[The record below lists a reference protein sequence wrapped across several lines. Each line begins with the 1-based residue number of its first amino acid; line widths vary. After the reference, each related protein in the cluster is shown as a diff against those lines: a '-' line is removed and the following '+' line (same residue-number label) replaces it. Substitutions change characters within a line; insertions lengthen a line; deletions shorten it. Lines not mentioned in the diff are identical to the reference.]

1 MTGCEIF
8 LFFASQNCTCVQKE
22 IPLHANLHDSI
33 IMSTTDTREQIIK
46 VAQRLFAQKGIENI
60 TMSDIAT
67 EANRSRRTVY
77 TYFQSKEELL
87 QASIE
92 MEVMKISSAIAKVAA
107 SKLSPDKKIVKLI
120 FVRLSYTRNV
130 VKRNSGISSEYF
142 NNMWIIDH
150 IRKTFDVREI
160 ALFRTIITDG
170 VHQGIFKV
178 DSPDLAARFL
188 HFCIKGIEIPYINGI
203 VSKNKDDKFVQSFTE
218 KVILNALGAKTE

>member
-1 MTGCEIF
+1 
-8 LFFASQNCTCVQKE
+8 
-22 IPLHANLHDSI
+22 
-33 IMSTTDTREQIIK
+33 MSTAETREQIIK

-77 TYFQSKEELL
+77 THFKSKEELL

-92 MEVMKISSAIAKVAA
+92 MEVMKISSAIAKVAV
-107 SKLSPDKKIVKLI
+107 SNLPPDKKIVRLI
-120 FVRLSYTRNV
+120 FVRLSSTRNI

-150 IRKTFDVREI
+150 IRRTFDVREI

-170 VHQGIFKV
+170 VNQGIFHV
-178 DSPDLAARFL
+178 NSPDLAARFL

-203 VSKNKDDKFVQSFTE
+203 VSKNKEDKFVQNFTE

>member
-1 MTGCEIF
+1 
-8 LFFASQNCTCVQKE
+8 
-22 IPLHANLHDSI
+22 
-33 IMSTTDTREQIIK
+33 MSTADTKEQIIK
-46 VAQRLFAQKGIENI
+46 VAQKLFAQKGIENI
-60 TMSDIAT
+60 TMGDIAA

-77 TYFQSKEELL
+77 TYFKSKEELL

-92 MEVMKISSAIAKVAA
+92 MEVKRISAAITKVAT
-107 SKLSPDKKIVKLI
+107 SSLPPDKKIVRLI
-120 FVRLSYTRNV
+120 FVRLSSTRNV
-130 VKRNSGISSEYF
+130 VKRNNGISSEYF
-142 NNMWIIDH
+142 NNMWIVNH

-170 VHQGIFKV
+170 VHQGIFHV

-203 VSKNKDDKFVQSFTE
+203 VSRNKDDKFVQNFTE

>member
-1 MTGCEIF
+1 M
-8 LFFASQNCTCVQKE
+8 QKE
-22 IPLHANLHDSI
+22 IPLHANLHDNI

-92 MEVMKISSAIAKVAA
+92 MEVMKISSAIAKVAT